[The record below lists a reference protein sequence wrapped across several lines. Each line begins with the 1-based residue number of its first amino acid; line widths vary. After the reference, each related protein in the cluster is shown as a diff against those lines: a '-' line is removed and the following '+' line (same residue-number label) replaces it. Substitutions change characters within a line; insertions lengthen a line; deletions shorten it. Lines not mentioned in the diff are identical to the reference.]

1 MDVYAERI
9 GEVGEYAGE
18 VGEYAGEVGEYAGE
32 VGEYA
37 GEVGEYAG
45 EVGEYAG
52 EVGSDTKL
60 AKGRDEVGTLGMTS
74 SITAFALAFERP
86 EGSRKTR
93 VVPQIRSISCRS
105 FTLTVPRSTGLSLIH
120 SGQFVSVR

>member
-1 MDVYAERI
+1 MEVYAGEGGEYAGDVGEYD

-18 VGEYAGEVGEYAGE
+18 VGEYAGDVGEYAGD
-32 VGEYA
+32 
-37 GEVGEYAG
+37 
-45 EVGEYAG
+45 VGEYAG
-52 EVGSDTKL
+52 EVGSGTKL
-60 AKGRDEVGTLGMTS
+60 AKGRDVGTLGMTS

-120 SGQFVSVR
+120 SGQFVRVR